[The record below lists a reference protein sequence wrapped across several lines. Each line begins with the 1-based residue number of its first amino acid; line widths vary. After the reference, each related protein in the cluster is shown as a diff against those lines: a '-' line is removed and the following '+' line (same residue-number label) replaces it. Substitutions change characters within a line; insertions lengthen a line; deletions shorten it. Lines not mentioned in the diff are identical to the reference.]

1 MQELSNDYRDDILS
15 SEMNG
20 KRRYNMIH
28 NDDGTVSFEDVTEYD
43 QTGDDFNAGLI
54 NAITSNINELISV
67 SQTKSL
73 IDVLSASFTVP
84 NNNEYVEATVSI
96 AVPEGTKEVV
106 PIMMSTQGEPI
117 FVHTPSSF
125 PLGTIKDNN
134 FTLTLAF
141 NSKDAKSSTDVDY
154 IFLCIG
160 TNY

>member
-54 NAITSNINELISV
+54 NAITSNINELIPV
-67 SQTKSL
+67 LQTKSL

-117 FVHTPSSF
+117 FVNAISYPW
-125 PLGTIKDNN
+125 GTIEGNN
-134 FTLTLAF
+134 YTMTLAF
-141 NSKDAKSSTDVDY
+141 NSKDAKTSTDVDY

>member
-43 QTGDDFNAGLI
+43 QTGDNFNAGLI
-54 NAITSNINELISV
+54 NAITSNINELIPV
-67 SQTKSL
+67 LQTKSL

-117 FVHTPSSF
+117 FVNAISYPW
-125 PLGTIKDNN
+125 GTIEGNN
-134 FTLTLAF
+134 YTMTLAF

>member
-1 MQELSNDYRDDILS
+1 MQELNNDYRDDILS
-15 SEMNG
+15 SGMNG

-54 NAITSNINELISV
+54 NAITSNINELIPV
-67 SQTKSL
+67 LQAKSL
-73 IDVLSASFTVP
+73 IDVLWASFTVP

-106 PIMMSTQGEPI
+106 PIMISTQGEPI
-117 FVHTPSSF
+117 FIYALSF
-125 PLGTIKDNN
+125 PLGTISDNN
-134 FTLTLAF
+134 YTLTLAF
-141 NSKDAKSSTDVDY
+141 NSKDAKSSTNVDY